1 MNIPINP
8 FPGLSRL
15 LVVECL
21 KLKRTSTLLMVFAL
35 PLLVVLFSTGL
46 AVKSQN
52 LAGFDAQAWQR
63 WWMGV
68 MALWSYFML
77 PMFIALITGA
87 INGNEHKNHG
97 WCLML
102 VLPVNLY
109 SLYIAKLLLG
119 VLLTAS
125 ALLWLWLSGLL
136 ATLLMTALG
145 APGETEYG
153 MVLLNAMP
161 ALMLTSLP
169 VLIIQHAVSWR
180 FGNIIVPLSVAV
192 MATMGIVQIGSSE
205 YWVWYPWSYMTMS
218 AMGGTEELRHHAVWL
233 SLAVATGL
241 FWLST
246 LLAASH
252 KRAG

>member
-1 MNIPINP
+1 
-8 FPGLSRL
+8 
-15 LVVECL
+15 
-21 KLKRTSTLLMVFAL
+21 
-35 PLLVVLFSTGL
+35 
-46 AVKSQN
+46 
-52 LAGFDAQAWQR
+52 
-63 WWMGV
+63 
-68 MALWSYFML
+68 
-77 PMFIALITGA
+77 
-87 INGNEHKNHG
+87 
-97 WCLML
+97 
-102 VLPVNLY
+102 
-109 SLYIAKLLLG
+109 
-119 VLLTAS
+119 
-125 ALLWLWLSGLL
+125 
-136 ATLLMTALG
+136 
-145 APGETEYG
+145 
-153 MVLLNAMP
+153 MP